1 MEVCKKFDIVVKEK
15 WYEHQLHPVMEN
27 KSSKILWDFSV
38 KTDNVIG
45 TRRPDLIVI
54 DKAKK
59 LCQII
64 DFAVPFDSK
73 VVEKEREK
81 TEKYQDLAREVKK
94 IWNMKVN
101 VIPLVIGALGTS
113 SPLLPK
119 RLKDIGI
126 GQRITELQKT
136 AILYSARILQKVLE
150 I

>member
-15 WYEHQLHPVMEN
+15 WYEHQLQPVMEN